1 MKAADLGDAG
11 AAVDARCSTA
21 LRSRPFSRKSRDEIE
36 GRHRCRGAGGE
47 RRLAVSVRLDRARN
61 DAIEGGAV
69 FKTIV
74 LALDGSESS
83 DRALGHATMLA
94 KEQGSSVRVVHVIEI
109 FAGRGGG
116 VAHLDE
122 DEIKTKI
129 EQQTAGLVDAG
140 IAAELEF
147 HSAMAGGPAHVIA
160 GVAERSNAD
169 LIITGTRGHTA
180 VAGVLLGSVAHRLLH
195 LAHCPLLV
203 IPSAGRAHTVGET
216 VNVAEVVTAL
226 A

>member
-1 MKAADLGDAG
+1 
-11 AAVDARCSTA
+11 
-21 LRSRPFSRKSRDEIE
+21 
-36 GRHRCRGAGGE
+36 
-47 RRLAVSVRLDRARN
+47 
-61 DAIEGGAV
+61 V

-74 LALDGSESS
+74 LGLDGSESS
-83 DRALGHATMLA
+83 DHALKHATMLA

-116 VAHLDE
+116 VVHLDE
-122 DEIKTKI
+122 DELKAKI
-129 EQQTAGLVDAG
+129 AQQTQGLVDAG
-140 IAAELEF
+140 IDAELEL

-160 GVAERSNAD
+160 DVAARTNAD

-180 VAGVLLGSVAHRLLH
+180 AAGILLGSVAHRLLH

-203 IPSAGRAHTVGET
+203 IPSAVRVRVAAET
-216 VNVAEVVTAL
+216 ATQVATAI